1 MRKESLKVRR
11 MASSQMSG
19 SSWQIPVLTEEKA
32 MGQKLLPCPLGVKRV
47 MRRTG
52 RVYVCVLASVWWR
65 AGGCYPD
72 CDVGDRDS
80 KREECRGA
88 FPILELV
95 REEIWR
101 QKWACSR
108 LGGGLSET

>member
-1 MRKESLKVRR
+1 MRR
-11 MASSQMSG
+11 MALSQMSG
-19 SSWQIPVLTEEKA
+19 SSWQIPVLSKEEA
-32 MGQKLLPCPLGVKRV
+32 MGQKPLPCPLGVKSV

-52 RVYVCVLASVWWR
+52 RVYVCVLSSVWWR

-80 KREECRGA
+80 KREKRRGA

-95 REEIWR
+95 REKIWR

-108 LGGGLSET
+108 LRGGSRRLS